1 MWHLPTLPPRL
12 QMSGDRSSTAYFPA
26 QKQPLLR
33 ARFLVQ
39 HFRILQGM
47 QYLQIHCS
55 CSLSPAAGGILPQQ
69 LSVQWGTCS
78 WDVWKQHKKLHCY
91 WNIPPN
97 CLPWPL
103 LCTQRQSTWVCAG
116 CRLWNTLCPL
126 KCSLSAVQPL
136 HLGCALR
143 PQVGQLNTP
152 EASIA
157 AFLSYAC

>member
-12 QMSGDRSSTAYFPA
+12 QMSGDRSSTACFPA

-78 WDVWKQHKKLHCY
+78 WYVWKHLKNDIVTEMYLQ
-91 WNIPPN
+91 IA
-97 CLPWPL
+97 CLDHSFVHIDEAQGL
-103 LCTQRQSTWVCAG
+103 
-116 CRLWNTLCPL
+116 CRLPTVKYSEVITVGFSTL
-126 KCSLSAVQPL
+126 AVLYVQKW
-136 HLGCALR
+136 
-143 PQVGQLNTP
+143 QLQFISSVWHYFTP
-152 EASIA
+152 D
-157 AFLSYAC
+157 LTL